1 MRKKP
6 GNKSVELHSNSQCDQ
21 RKANFNTSFC
31 TKKQVVVTPF
41 QYYVSTVKTTT
52 KKKHLMTFKAR
63 KAMKL
68 WYEKNKIPFLIFFE
82 SRMPLREDVAHGK
95 HRASI

>member
-6 GNKSVELHSNSQCDQ
+6 GNKGVGLHSNSQCDQ

-41 QYYVSTVKTTT
+41 QYYVSTVKTN
-52 KKKHLMTFKAR
+52 KQKKHLMTFKER

-82 SRMPLREDVAHGK
+82 SDMPLREDVAHGK
-95 HRASI
+95 RRASI

>member
-1 MRKKP
+1 
-6 GNKSVELHSNSQCDQ
+6 
-21 RKANFNTSFC
+21 
-31 TKKQVVVTPF
+31 
-41 QYYVSTVKTTT
+41 
-52 KKKHLMTFKAR
+52 MTFKAR

-82 SRMPLREDVAHGK
+82 SRMREDVAHGK